1 MTNKSNTTYLKFLK
15 RWEEV
20 TELPPQTL
28 GPLTPLY
35 KFVTKRMKIMPLPW
49 FVGVSVFVAFFLFI
63 LFGSAVSSI
72 VTLLQR
78 GF

>member
-1 MTNKSNTTYLKFLK
+1 MKDATYEKFVK

-28 GPLTPLY
+28 GPFTGFY
-35 KFVTKRMKIMPLPW
+35 KFLTKRFKVMPWPW
-49 FVGVSVFVAFFLFI
+49 FVGMSVLFAAA
-63 LFGSAVSSI
+63 LYLLLGSTI
-72 VTLLQR
+72 TLLTSILQK

>member
-1 MTNKSNTTYLKFLK
+1 MIDTTYQKFMK

-20 TELPPQTL
+20 MELPPQTL

-35 KFVTKRMKIMPLPW
+35 KFITKRMKVTPLPW
-49 FVGVSVFVAFFLFI
+49 FVVVSVLLALGLYIV
-63 LFGSAVSSI
+63 FGSAIILLVSI
-72 VTLLQR
+72 LQK

>member
-1 MTNKSNTTYLKFLK
+1 MTDTTYQKFVK

-28 GPLTPLY
+28 GALTPLY
-35 KFVTKRMKIMPLPW
+35 KFITKRMKVMPLPW
-49 FVGVSVFVAFFLFI
+49 FVGVSLLVALG
-63 LFGSAVSSI
+63 LYLLLGSAIIFLVSI
-72 VTLLQR
+72 LQK

>member
-1 MTNKSNTTYLKFLK
+1 MKDLTYQKFMK

-20 TELPPQTL
+20 TDLPPQSL

-35 KFVTKRMKIMPLPW
+35 KFITKRFKVMPWPW
-49 FVGVSVFVAFFLFI
+49 FVVVSLVFAMGLYV
-63 LFGSAVSSI
+63 LFGSSI
-72 VTLLQR
+72 TRLTSILQK